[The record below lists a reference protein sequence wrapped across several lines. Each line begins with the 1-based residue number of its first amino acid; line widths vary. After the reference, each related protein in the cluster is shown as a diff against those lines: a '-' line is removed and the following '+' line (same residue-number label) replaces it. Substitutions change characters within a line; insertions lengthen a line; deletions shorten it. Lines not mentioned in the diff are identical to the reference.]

1 MLKHF
6 AYTSPGYVLRMC
18 TKETGIKVAHG
29 LADNFALAKIVRQQ
43 KTPSQLRLGVN
54 LLAIT

>member
-1 MLKHF
+1 
-6 AYTSPGYVLRMC
+6 MC
-18 TKETGIKVAHG
+18 TKETGIKVARR

-54 LLAIT
+54 LLRLLNLIIF